1 MTSDHRVLVITSVPD
16 QIGPILTNRFP
27 DLPIRVEDDADKVA
41 TVLDEFR
48 PSVVFA
54 IGGEP
59 YPKNR
64 FPDLLAY
71 PSVRWLSNGGAGV
84 EHIGTW
90 DPAEKT
96 VTNAAGVNAPF
107 LAQFT
112 IAAHMSANIGMPRYA
127 RQQKARQWERH
138 EWPPLTDRKFCV
150 VGLGSI
156 GRLVAQH
163 AKYFGMRTVGTRSTA
178 RPTDHVDEVFASKDL
193 LKALEGAEFV
203 SVHCASTPETAGMI
217 DDAAFDAMADG
228 VIFLNAAR
236 GAVVDEDALRR
247 ALDSGKIGTAI
258 LDVFRTEPLPRDNPL
273 WDYENVIVTP
283 HMADSISGW
292 EVNLTRA
299 FGDNL
304 ARWIAGDPLA
314 SLVDPARGY

>member
-1 MTSDHRVLVITSVPD
+1 MSSDHRVLVITSVPD
-16 QIGPILTNRFP
+16 QIAPPLRQRFP
-27 DLPIRVEDDADKVA
+27 DMAIHVEDDPDKVPGVLERFQP
-41 TVLDEFR
+41 TVI
-48 PSVVFA
+48 FA
-54 IGGEP
+54 IAGEP

-64 FPDLLAY
+64 FPELLTF

-84 EHIGTW
+84 DHIGKW
-90 DPAEKT
+90 DPAAKT

-127 RQQKARQWERH
+127 KQQRAKHWERH

-163 AKYFGMRTVGTRSTA
+163 AKYFGMHTVGTRGTA
-178 RPTDHVDEVFASKDL
+178 RPTDHVDTVYGSTDL
-193 LKALEGAEFV
+193 LTALDGADFV
-203 SVHCASTPETAGMI
+203 SVHCASTPETAGI
-217 DDAAFDAMADG
+217 INDAAFDAMADG
-228 VIFLNAAR
+228 VIFLNASR
-236 GAVVDEDALRR
+236 GAVVDEDALLR
-247 ALDSGKIGTAI
+247 ALNRGKIGTAI
-258 LDVFRTEPLPRDNPL
+258 LDVFRTEPLPQDSPL
-273 WDYENVIVTP
+273 WDHENVIVTP

-304 ARWIAGDPLA
+304 ERWIAGAPLE